1 MISGYI
7 SVRTTVLAKDT
18 VVARMSRLVEE
29 ASSRKSLAQR
39 FIDNFAKYYIPG
51 MYHVHQISSVGSGEN
66 YSSLFVAFTANFYPW
81 INK

>member
-29 ASSRKSLAQR
+29 ASSRKSQAQR

-51 MYHVHQISSVGSGEN
+51 MFHVHQLSSCGGGEN
-66 YSSLFVAFTANFYPW
+66 YFHQLLFSLSKFAP
-81 INK
+81 